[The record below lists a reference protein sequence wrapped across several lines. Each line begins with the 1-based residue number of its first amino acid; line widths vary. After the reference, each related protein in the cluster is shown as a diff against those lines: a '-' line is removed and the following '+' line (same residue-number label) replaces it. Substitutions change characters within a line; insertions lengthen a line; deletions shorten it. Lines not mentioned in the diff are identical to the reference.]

1 MGADSRRPPLPAP
14 TDISSSAVGDTTDD
28 LATDIS
34 RRTDR
39 TSYTIPEDGHPVT
52 ISTKKIRDQ
61 KDLSHTSLLIEYFE
75 ASKSGPG
82 VHSRPSVRVRV
93 TPSGSKKNR
102 TSSDHIQVT
111 EVGKNRKPS
120 YTRRISLPKPDEPLI
135 PGEFSDSGSS
145 DRHPVEI
152 EVLQNV
158 SDLSQYDQLQ
168 NPLINLG
175 SDVSSMPPESTV
187 GSKLAFRDP
196 RETYTSTEER
206 QETVHMATLKA
217 PTRQRSLSRERLV
230 QKALKKVQEGQSASR
245 ESSGKHKS
253 SSRRSSRSEGSHQYV
268 VDEVVKSPKS
278 RSTKYR
284 DDDHLGSG
292 IQASEI
298 SALSDRSA
306 GQTSMRSGVSGAS
319 GASSINNPKLLNA
332 VEDAIKRLILP
343 ELTAVKEE
351 QARQKNRM
359 KFDDIT
365 RDSMAPV
372 GSRENL
378 RVERRVSK
386 SSSSPNI
393 AVKPAIITDDRGVI
407 VPSETIRSKKSRQS
421 SRGSE
426 KSHDTAIREESTHR
440 RSSREK
446 RHSGK
451 EAAAVAVVGGGLTY
465 AALRHHDSISSLGD
479 EPVRERRKK
488 RSKSRPRSR
497 KTSVSESIDDS
508 PRKGKMAKGV
518 PPLPMQSALDTG
530 TELTHATRESIQSV
544 ETDRPVSQSSVSNVT
559 PIREIREVSRGSARH
574 VVSPEPSTPTRSMTP
589 NSTKRGLGTYHDN
602 SGDFSPLTSRSLKSE
617 KSEKTLSEKARLAG
631 LAAAGLGGA
640 AFMHHHEK
648 SRELTPNRNTGP
660 AQGAVSYQDDIED
673 QIKHERIR
681 SIKSGGSLT
690 PGRQPNKK
698 MSNISIDSISSTQT
712 TNLAS
717 SKKRPEGISLERGFE
732 VLPEDMYSP
741 ATPTGEVDQ
750 WLAHEHEENERYRH
764 QLEEESQIGSSLVDH
779 RRDTRF
785 TDDSM
790 MYEDRDKAL
799 VEGQNYLSV
808 GANPE
813 YVSTPVAVESAV
825 ASLHDPSLLSSIQ
838 SSQMTGSAGDHPGST
853 NRNVNTAG
861 SGLQNPASSKERWEA
876 IRDQA
881 IANVRL
887 TAGTV
892 SPRQSDASGDRY
904 PVMGAS
910 ALPLADE
917 PMPEI
922 GHGLDDASDVTT
934 NPSIIQGPIGGLN
947 HGDRSHWPYEPTPIT
962 ANGKMSSRESREDDR
977 HDKNGA
983 LLTAGAGAGA
993 AAVGLG
999 LAAANAKKASQ
1010 ERGSTPNGPDLGA
1023 SVEQVQD
1030 EQWRKRSPGQ
1040 QQYGYSPATG
1050 KIDEGYMSG
1059 QMHGGEMTPD
1069 PYAEEDPGYED
1080 GEFDDENDPFTSQK
1094 HMRHESGMSH
1104 GMASPLYDSA
1114 TGKGI
1119 DRIQSK
1125 DIVALMDHLTVRDAQ
1140 RNARDTEILVTLVRS
1155 AAETRNQFDDMKKFI
1170 AEQDRLI
1177 KENTNRGVENTIR
1190 AVGGPRP
1197 YPSKSSPG
1205 VQRRQYTDE
1214 AEATKKK
1221 NVFSR
1226 AIRNLGGKSGKDL
1239 AKIEGMLMQI
1249 LDEMEDLKQLQ
1260 GGGSSQRASTSI
1272 HANTQSTNLD
1282 SYENLRAQEPDPGY
1296 EPEGRAETGSDPNHS
1311 DHLSVPSSKQL
1322 AMHSGY
1328 DGRRPSDGHRI
1339 STVLEE
1345 GESGDELE
1353 YGNEDRLLTPAQEV
1367 RRGNSVPG
1375 DTSPDQSGAFRAVE
1389 ETAKAEKSRKHKSN
1403 TSSIFSG
1410 FPKISRWSKTTTSSA
1425 PDPETARNSIQQKGS
1440 KPYSQHSRSD
1450 SNPAFDYDDDD
1461 DYDMVGNDRPRSQ
1474 QSSTRRGQTP
1484 RSPSPLIPEDRHSM
1498 DDPKYQVHRNSLNLQ
1513 HPQPRPGPTHRH
1525 QTYLESQAVS
1535 YENPPTP
1542 EADHWGNT
1550 PALAL
1555 NRNRYSGGSHNP
1567 PDLSP
1572 VYDKDEDAYSQHS
1585 ASEQAHNNRGP
1596 SQQSQGPPRP
1606 PKVKSDEG
1614 PLIPPKISL
1623 NSTFDNSLPPPQPIG
1638 FGYSSPFSNSGMHI
1652 ASPLEPIEEVRY
1664 SLETDNASLKQGRNN
1679 DLTPSP
1685 RPTAMQSVRRNITG
1699 PRDMPPRRGSP
1710 GGNLGTVRRKPVAA
1724 RSPVQSLESYRGDS
1738 DEESETF

>member
-14 TDISSSAVGDTTDD
+14 TDISSSAIGDTTDD

-61 KDLSHTSLLIEYFE
+61 KDLSQTSLLIEYFE
-75 ASKSGPG
+75 ASRSGPG

-93 TPSGSKKNR
+93 TPSGSKKHR

-120 YTRRISLPKPDEPLI
+120 YTRRISLPKSDEPLI

-145 DRHPVEI
+145 DRNPVEI

-158 SDLSQYDQLQ
+158 SDLSQYDQSQ

-175 SDVSSMPPESTV
+175 SDVSSMPPESNV

-196 RETYTSTEER
+196 RETYTTTEER
-206 QETVHMATLKA
+206 QETVDMATLKA
-217 PTRQRSLSRERLV
+217 PARQRSLSRERLV

-245 ESSGKHKS
+245 DSSGKHKS
-253 SSRRSSRSEGSHQYV
+253 SSRRSSRSEGSNQYV
-268 VDEVVKSPKS
+268 VDEVVRSPKS

-292 IQASEI
+292 VQASEI
-298 SALSDRSA
+298 SALSDKSA
-306 GQTSMRSGVSGAS
+306 GQTSVRSGVSGVS

-365 RDSMAPV
+365 RDSMAPA
-372 GSRENL
+372 GSREHL

-393 AVKPAIITDDRGVI
+393 AVKPVIITDDRGVI
-407 VPSETIRSKKSRQS
+407 LPGDTIRSKKSRRS
-421 SRGSE
+421 SRTSE

-440 RSSREK
+440 KSSREK

-451 EAAAVAVVGGGLTY
+451 EAAAAAIVGGGLTY

-497 KTSVSESIDDS
+497 KTSVSESIDES

-544 ETDRPVSQSSVSNVT
+544 ETDRPVSRSSVSNVT
-559 PIREIREVSRGSARH
+559 PVREIREVSRGSARH
-574 VVSPEPSTPTRSMTP
+574 VISPEPSTPTRSMKP
-589 NSTKRGLGTYHDN
+589 NSMKRGLGTYHDN
-602 SGDFSPLTSRSLKSE
+602 SGDFSPLSNRSMKSE
-617 KSEKTLSEKARLAG
+617 KSEKTISDKARLAG

-640 AFMHHHEK
+640 TLMHQHDK
-648 SRELTPNRNTGP
+648 SRELTPNRDMSP
-660 AQGAVSYQDDIED
+660 AQSAASYWDDME
-673 QIKHERIR
+673 QQVKHERIR
-681 SIKSGGSLT
+681 SIKSGASLAS
-690 PGRQPNKK
+690 GRQPSKK
-698 MSNISIDSISSTQT
+698 ISNISIDSISSTQT

-732 VLPEDMYSP
+732 VLPEDKYSP
-741 ATPTGEVDQ
+741 ETPTGEVDQ

-764 QLEEESQIGSSLVDH
+764 QLEEESQIGSALVDH
-779 RRDTRF
+779 RRDTQF

-790 MYEDRDKAL
+790 TYEDRDKAL
-799 VEGQNYLSV
+799 VEGQNYHSV

-838 SSQMTGSAGDHPGST
+838 SSQMTGSAADHSGST
-853 NRNVNTAG
+853 TRNIDTTG
-861 SGLQNPASSKERWEA
+861 SGFPNPATSKERWEA

-881 IANVRL
+881 IANVRQ

-892 SPRQSDASGDRY
+892 SPRQSEASGDRY

-947 HGDRSHWPYEPTPIT
+947 HGDRSHWPYESTPNM
-962 ANGKMSSRESREDDR
+962 ANGEMPSRELREDDHHYDR
-977 HDKNGA
+977 NSKS
-983 LLTAGAGAGA
+983 LGAGAGA

-1010 ERGSTPNGPDLGA
+1010 ERGLTPNDRDLSA
-1023 SVEQVQD
+1023 SVDEVQD

-1069 PYAEEDPGYED
+1069 PYAAEDAGYD
-1080 GEFDDENDPFTSQK
+1080 GGDFDDENDPFTYQK

-1177 KENTNRGVENTIR
+1177 KENTNKGVENTIR

-1197 YPSKSSPG
+1197 YPSKGSPV

-1214 AEATKKK
+1214 TEATKKK

-1260 GGGSSQRASTSI
+1260 GGGSSQRAGSTSI
-1272 HANTQSTNLD
+1272 HANTRSTNLD

-1345 GESGDELE
+1345 GESGDDLE
-1353 YGNEDRLLTPAQEV
+1353 YDREDGLLTPTQEV
-1367 RRGNSVPG
+1367 KRVNSVPV
-1375 DTSPDQSGAFRAVE
+1375 DTSPEQSGAFRPVE
-1389 ETAKAEKSRKHKSN
+1389 EMPKTEKSRKHKSN

-1425 PDPETARNSIQQKGS
+1425 PDPETARNSMQQKGAR
-1440 KPYSQHSRSD
+1440 PYSQHSRSD
-1450 SNPAFDYDDDD
+1450 SNPALDYDDDE
-1461 DYDMVGNDRPRSQ
+1461 YDMLENIRPRSQ
-1474 QSSTRRGQTP
+1474 TSFTKRGQTP
-1484 RSPSPLIPEDRHSM
+1484 RSPSPLIPEDRSM

-1513 HPQPRPGPTHRH
+1513 HPQPRAGPTHRH

-1567 PDLSP
+1567 PDRSP
-1572 VYDKDEDAYSQHS
+1572 VYDEDEDAYSQHS

-1606 PKVKSDEG
+1606 PKVKSDDG
-1614 PLIPPKISL
+1614 PLLPPKVPL
-1623 NSTFDNSLPPPQPIG
+1623 NSTLDTSRLPPQPIG

-1710 GGNLGTVRRKPVAA
+1710 GGNLGTVRRKPIAV
-1724 RSPVQSLESYRGDS
+1724 RSPGKSP
-1738 DEESETF
+1738 

>member
-14 TDISSSAVGDTTDD
+14 TDISSSAIGYTTDD

-61 KDLSHTSLLIEYFE
+61 KDLSQTSLLIEYFE
-75 ASKSGPG
+75 ASRSGPG

-93 TPSGSKKNR
+93 TPSGSKR
-102 TSSDHIQVT
+102 SRSSGDHIQVT

-120 YTRRISLPKPDEPLI
+120 YTRRISLPKSDEPLI

-145 DRHPVEI
+145 DRNPVEI

-158 SDLSQYDQLQ
+158 SELSQYDQLQ

-175 SDVSSMPPESTV
+175 SDVSSMPPESNV

-196 RETYTSTEER
+196 RETYTTTDER
-206 QETVHMATLKA
+206 QETVGMATLKA
-217 PTRQRSLSRERLV
+217 PARQRSLSRERLV

-253 SSRRSSRSEGSHQYV
+253 SSRRSSRSEGSNQYV
-268 VDEVVKSPKS
+268 VDDAVRSPKS

-298 SALSDRSA
+298 SALSDKSA
-306 GQTSMRSGVSGAS
+306 GQTSMRSGVSGMS

-372 GSRENL
+372 GSREHL

-393 AVKPAIITDDRGVI
+393 AVKPAIISDDRGVI
-407 VPSETIRSKKSRQS
+407 VPSEAIRSKKSRQS

-426 KSHDTAIREESTHR
+426 RSHDTAIREESSHR
-440 RSSREK
+440 KSSREK

-451 EAAAVAVVGGGLTY
+451 EAAAAAIVGGGLTY

-497 KTSVSESIDDS
+497 KTSVSESVDES
-508 PRKGKMAKGV
+508 PRKGKMAKGI

-544 ETDRPVSQSSVSNVT
+544 ETDRPVSRSSVSNVT
-559 PIREIREVSRGSARH
+559 PVREIRQVSRGSARH

-589 NSTKRGLGTYHDN
+589 NSTKRGLGAYHDN
-602 SGDFSPLTSRSLKSE
+602 SGDFSPLSSRSMKSE
-617 KSEKTLSEKARLAG
+617 QSENTISERAKFAG
-631 LAAAGLGGA
+631 LTAAGLGGA
-640 AFMHHHEK
+640 ALGHHHAK
-648 SRELTPNRNTGP
+648 SRELTPNRNMSP
-660 AQGAVSYQDDIED
+660 AQSAASYQDDMEEQVEHD
-673 QIKHERIR
+673 RIR
-681 SIKSGGSLT
+681 SIKSGGS

-698 MSNISIDSISSTQT
+698 ISNISIDSISSTQT

-732 VLPEDMYSP
+732 VLPEDKYSP
-741 ATPTGEVDQ
+741 ETPTGEVDQ

-790 MYEDRDKAL
+790 VYEDRDKAL
-799 VEGQNYLSV
+799 LEGQNYHSV

-838 SSQMTGSAGDHPGST
+838 SSQMTGSAEDHPGSGSAPPNIAT
-853 NRNVNTAG
+853 TG

-881 IANVRL
+881 IANVRQ

-934 NPSIIQGPIGGLN
+934 NPSIIQGPIGGPS
-947 HGDRSHWPYEPTPIT
+947 HGDRSHWPYEPTPNI
-962 ANGKMSSRESREDDR
+962 ANGKMSSRELRENDHHDR
-977 HDKNGA
+977 NGA
-983 LLTAGAGAGA
+983 LLGAGVGA

-999 LAAANAKKASQ
+999 LAAASAKKASQ
-1010 ERGSTPNGPDLGA
+1010 ERRSTPDNRDLGA
-1023 SVEQVQD
+1023 SVDKVQD

-1069 PYAEEDPGYED
+1069 PYAAEDAGYED
-1080 GEFDDENDPFTSQK
+1080 GDFDDENDPFTSQK

-1177 KENTNRGVENTIR
+1177 KENTNKGVENTIR

-1197 YPSKSSPG
+1197 YPSKGSPV

-1214 AEATKKK
+1214 TEATKKK

-1260 GGGSSQRASTSI
+1260 GGGSSQRAGTSI
-1272 HANTQSTNLD
+1272 RANTHSTNLD
-1282 SYENLRAQEPDPGY
+1282 SYENLRAQEPDSGY

-1328 DGRRPSDGHRI
+1328 DGRRPVDGHRI

-1345 GESGDELE
+1345 GESGDDHD
-1353 YGNEDRLLTPAQEV
+1353 YDNEDRLLTPTQEV
-1367 RRGNSVPG
+1367 KRANSIPG
-1375 DTSPDQSGAFRAVE
+1375 ETPPEQSGAFRQVE
-1389 ETAKAEKSRKHKSN
+1389 ETPKTEKSRKHKSN

-1425 PDPETARNSIQQKGS
+1425 PDPETARTSMQQKGNR
-1440 KPYSQHSRSD
+1440 PYSQHSRSD
-1450 SNPAFDYDDDD
+1450 SNSAIDYDDDE
-1461 DYDMVGNDRPRSQ
+1461 YDMAENDRPRSQ
-1474 QSSTRRGQTP
+1474 TSSSKRGQTP

-1498 DDPKYQVHRNSLNLQ
+1498 DDPKYQVHRNSLNLE

-1572 VYDKDEDAYSQHS
+1572 VYDEDEDAYSQHS

-1614 PLIPPKISL
+1614 PLVPPKVPL
-1623 NSTFDNSLPPPQPIG
+1623 NITIDNSRPPPQPIG

-1664 SLETDNASLKQGRNN
+1664 SLETDNASLKLGRNN

-1685 RPTAMQSVRRNITG
+1685 QPTAMQSVRRNITG

-1710 GGNLGTVRRKPVAA
+1710 GGNLGTVRRKPIAA

>member
-14 TDISSSAVGDTTDD
+14 TDISSSAIGDTTDD

-61 KDLSHTSLLIEYFE
+61 KDLSQTSLLIEYFE
-75 ASKSGPG
+75 ASRSGPG

-93 TPSGSKKNR
+93 TPSGSKKRR
-102 TSSDHIQVT
+102 TSGDHIQVT

-120 YTRRISLPKPDEPLI
+120 YTRRISLPKSDEPLI
-135 PGEFSDSGSS
+135 PGEISDSGSS

-152 EVLQNV
+152 EVLQNL
-158 SDLSQYDQLQ
+158 SELSQYDQSQ

-175 SDVSSMPPESTV
+175 SDVSSMPPDSNV
-187 GSKLAFRDP
+187 GSKLTFRDP
-196 RETYTSTEER
+196 REAYTTTEEL
-206 QETVHMATLKA
+206 QETADMNTLRA
-217 PTRQRSLSRERLV
+217 PTRQRSLSRDRLV
-230 QKALKKVQEGQSASR
+230 QKAVKKVQEGHSASR

-253 SSRRSSRSEGSHQYV
+253 SSRRSSRSESSNQYV
-268 VDEVVKSPKS
+268 VDEAVKSPRS
-278 RSTKYR
+278 RSTRYHH
-284 DDDHLGSG
+284 DDHLGSG
-292 IQASEI
+292 IQTSEI
-298 SALSDRSA
+298 STLSDRSA

-319 GASSINNPKLLNA
+319 GVSSINNPKLLNA

-351 QARQKNRM
+351 QARQKNRL

-365 RDSMAPV
+365 RDSMAPA

-407 VPSETIRSKKSRQS
+407 VPSDTIRSKKSRQS

-426 KSHDTAIREESTHR
+426 KSHDTAIREGSSHR
-440 RSSREK
+440 KSSREK
-446 RHSGK
+446 RYSGK
-451 EAAAVAVVGGGLTY
+451 DAAAAAIVGGGLTY
-465 AALRHHDSISSLGD
+465 AALKHHDSISSLGD

-488 RSKSRPRSR
+488 RGKSRTRSR
-497 KTSVSESIDDS
+497 RTSVSDSIDDS

-518 PPLPMQSALDTG
+518 PPLPLQSTLDTN
-530 TELTHATRESIQSV
+530 TELTYATRESIQSV
-544 ETDRPVSQSSVSNVT
+544 ETDRPVSRSSASNET
-559 PIREIREVSRGSARH
+559 PVREIREVSRGSARH
-574 VVSPEPSTPTRSMTP
+574 VISPDPQTPTRSRTP
-589 NSTKRGLGTYHDN
+589 SSNNRGLDTYHDDT
-602 SGDFSPLTSRSLKSE
+602 GDFSPLSTRSTKSE
-617 KSEKTLSEKARLAG
+617 KSVQTISEKARLAG
-631 LAAAGLGGA
+631 LAAAGLGA
-640 AFMHHHEK
+640 TALSQHHYNG
-648 SRELTPNRNTGP
+648 REQTPMSP
-660 AQGAVSYQDDIED
+660 AQSAASYPDEIQE
-673 QIKHERIR
+673 QAEHERIR
-681 SIKSGGSLT
+681 SIKSGGSLVS
-690 PGRQPNKK
+690 GRQPHKK
-698 MSNISIDSISSTQT
+698 LSNISIESMSSAQT
-712 TNLAS
+712 TNLAR

-732 VLPEDMYSP
+732 VLPEDKYSP
-741 ATPTGEVDQ
+741 ETPTGDVDQ

-764 QLEEESQIGSSLVDH
+764 QLEEESQVGSSGVDH

-799 VEGQNYLSV
+799 LEGQNYHSV

-838 SSQMTGSAGDHPGST
+838 SSQLTGSAEDRSGSPMPKIDT
-853 NRNVNTAG
+853 TG
-861 SGLQNPASSKERWEA
+861 SGLQNPASSRERWEA

-881 IANVRL
+881 IAHVRQ

-892 SPRQSDASGDRY
+892 SPRQSDASVDRY

-947 HGDRSHWPYEPTPIT
+947 HEDRSHWPYEPTPNM
-962 ANGKMSSRESREDDR
+962 ANGKLSSRELREDDH
-977 HDKNGA
+977 HDGNGA
-983 LLTAGAGAGA
+983 LLGAGAG

-999 LAAANAKKASQ
+999 LAAANARKASQ
-1010 ERGSTPNGPDLGA
+1010 ERGSTPQARDLSA
-1023 SVEQVQD
+1023 KVEQVRD
-1030 EQWRKRSPGQ
+1030 EEWRQRSPGQ

-1059 QMHGGEMTPD
+1059 QMPGGEMTPD
-1069 PYAEEDPGYED
+1069 PYAAEEGD
-1080 GEFDDENDPFTSQK
+1080 FDDENDPFTSK
-1094 HMRHESGMSH
+1094 KLLRHESGMSH

-1155 AAETRNQFDDMKKFI
+1155 AAETRNQFDDMKRFI

-1177 KENTNRGVENTIR
+1177 KENTNKGVEHTIR

-1197 YPSKSSPG
+1197 FPSKSSPG
-1205 VQRRQYTDE
+1205 VQRRQYLDE
-1214 AEATKKK
+1214 SEATKKK

-1226 AIRNLGGKSGKDL
+1226 AIRNLGGKSSKDL

-1260 GGGSSQRASTSI
+1260 GGGSSQRADTSV
-1272 HANTQSTNLD
+1272 HANTHSTNLS

-1345 GESGDELE
+1345 GETDDELE
-1353 YGNEDRLLTPAQEV
+1353 YDNEDRLLTPTQEV
-1367 RRGNSVPG
+1367 KREHSVPT
-1375 DTSPDQSGAFRAVE
+1375 DTPPEQSGAFRPVE
-1389 ETAKAEKSRKHKSN
+1389 ETPRTEKSRKHKSN

-1410 FPKISRWSKTTTSSA
+1410 FPRISRWSRTTTSSA
-1425 PDPETARNSIQQKGS
+1425 PEPETARNSMQQKGN
-1440 KPYSQHSRSD
+1440 KPYSQHSRSG
-1450 SNPAFDYDDDD
+1450 SNLGLDYDDEE
-1461 DYDMVGNDRPRSQ
+1461 YDFEGDEQLRSQ
-1474 QSSTRRGQTP
+1474 TSLTKRDQTP

-1572 VYDKDEDAYSQHS
+1572 VYDEDEDAYSQHS
-1585 ASEQAHNNRGP
+1585 ASEQTHNRNAA
-1596 SQQSQGPPRP
+1596 QQNQGPPRP
-1606 PKVKSDEG
+1606 PKIKSDDG
-1614 PLIPPKISL
+1614 PLVPPKVPL
-1623 NSTFDNSLPPPQPIG
+1623 NNSFDNVKPPPQPIG

-1664 SLETDNASLKQGRNN
+1664 SLETDNSSLRQGRNN
-1679 DLTPSP
+1679 EMTPSP

-1710 GGNLGTVRRKPVAA
+1710 GGHLGTVRRKPIAT